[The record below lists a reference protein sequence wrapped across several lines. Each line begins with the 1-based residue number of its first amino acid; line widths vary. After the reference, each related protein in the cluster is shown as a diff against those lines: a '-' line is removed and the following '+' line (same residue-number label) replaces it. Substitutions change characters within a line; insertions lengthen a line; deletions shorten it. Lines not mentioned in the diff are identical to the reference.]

1 MCLLPC
7 SLGASTS
14 WNPQSLSRPVMGLL
28 YVMEQRTASE
38 SDTQPGKKFP
48 VSITESAPALSLS
61 TTGK

>member
-1 MCLLPC
+1 
-7 SLGASTS
+7 
-14 WNPQSLSRPVMGLL
+14 MGLL